1 MNYQNM
7 SYTITETDVGVTY
20 TVPTWTDPIWPSPTT
35 PINPLPK
42 PTSPT
47 PIYGW
52 KCPNCGRGNAP
63 WSNVC
68 PCIPVEYKWT
78 C

>member
-1 MNYQNM
+1 MNTFM
-7 SYTITETDVGVTY
+7 WEDT
-20 TVPTWTDPIWPSPTT
+20 TVPTWTDPTWPVPTT
-35 PINPLPK
+35 PINLPLK
-42 PTSPT
+42 PEQPFVQ
-47 PIYGW
+47 YGW

-63 WSNVC
+63 WSSTC